1 MSNSELADVK
11 RRLAELERKE
21 QVRSKKE
28 RGANERQKKFI
39 DIMRQVAIQALAAI
53 EDWGNMVRTIP
64 GKKDRRK

>member
-1 MSNSELADVK
+1 MNELGEVK

-28 RGANERQKKFI
+28 RLSNERQRKFI
-39 DIMRQVAIQALAAI
+39 DIARQVAIQALGAI

-64 GKKDRRK
+64 GRKDRRK